1 MLAYK
6 LRLIWN
12 KFVTPFGKFGSM
24 LGISPNTWTLFSLLC
39 SVVGGAYL
47 YYGKFWA
54 GLSWIIIMLLADM
67 LDGATA
73 RATGKSS
80 SFGTVFD
87 HVIDRYAEF
96 VIFTCLL
103 MGGWVSAFVGMF
115 SISGI
120 IMASYVRAKAESSG
134 GLTEC
139 AVGLAGRVEKLL
151 LTYGAI
157 VFLAIGCKVWADVC
171 FVAIGFISHV
181 TAVQR
186 LLFAKSMITA
196 NSQN

>member
-1 MLAYK
+1 MLAK
-6 LRLIWN
+6 LRPVWN
-12 KFVTPFGKFGSM
+12 KFVAPLGKFSSM
-24 LGISPNTWTLFSLLC
+24 LGISPNAWTLFSLL
-39 SVVGGAYL
+39 SSIVGGVYL
-47 YYGKFWA
+47 YYGRFWL
-54 GLSWIIIMLLADM
+54 GLVWIIIMLIADM

-73 RATGKSS
+73 RAIGKVSK
-80 SFGTVFD
+80 FGMVFD

-96 VIFTCLL
+96 VIFACLL

-134 GLTEC
+134 GLKEC
-139 AVGLAGRVEKLL
+139 TVGIAGRVEKLF

-157 VFLAIGCKVWADVC
+157 VLLAVGSKEWAELC
-171 FVAIGFISHV
+171 FVVVGFISHI

-186 LLFAKSMITA
+186 LLFTKSMLLSDGG
-196 NSQN
+196 N